1 MTTPSN
7 TDLIAQ
13 AWRVFASRDAERIAA
28 LFTPDAEWRAPRH
41 NATAVALRHADHMIG
56 AAAIARFIATDMH
69 RLFADVTITFRGIY
83 GDGAA
88 VVVEERM
95 RATLPGGRPYELDY
109 CFVFELLDGRIHR
122 VREYMDTLSGWH
134 QVFGTAPPNHP
145 TAAPHGSA
153 PDAASSPP

>member
-7 TDLIAQ
+7 KDLIVQ
-13 AWRVFASRDAERIAA
+13 AWRVFASRDAARIAA
-28 LFTPDAEWRAPRH
+28 LFTPDAEWLAPRH

-56 AAAIARFIATDMH
+56 AAAIARFIATDMR
-69 RLFADVTITFRGIY
+69 RLFADVSITFRGVY

-95 RATLPGGRPYELDY
+95 RATLPDGQPYELDY
-109 CFVFELLDGRIHR
+109 CFVFELKDGRIHW
-122 VREYMDTLSGWH
+122 VREYMDTLKGWR

-145 TAAPHGSA
+145 TAAPHSCA
-153 PDAASSPP
+153 PHAPSPQP